1 MPLPDKTKKEV
12 STTGYDQEDLR
23 PFTENYR
30 ELYREQLDKT
40 RFLREELDKYNDA
53 IAGIRSD
60 DRLAK
65 EMRYIHQ
72 KYIEK
77 VGEEDA

>member
-23 PFTENYR
+23 PFAENYR

-40 RFLREELDKYNDA
+40 RFLREELEKYNDA
-53 IAGIRSD
+53 ISGIRSD
-60 DRLAK
+60 ERLLK
-65 EMRYIHQ
+65 EVKYIHK
-72 KYIEK
+72 KYIEA
-77 VGEEDA
+77 VGEEDE